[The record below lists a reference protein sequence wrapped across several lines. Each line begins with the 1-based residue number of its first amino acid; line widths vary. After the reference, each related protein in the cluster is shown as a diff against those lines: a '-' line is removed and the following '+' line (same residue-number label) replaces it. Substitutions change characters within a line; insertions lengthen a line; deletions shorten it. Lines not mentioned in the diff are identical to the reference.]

1 MKPLKPIFWGLLLV
15 LGIAFFLQNKDAL
28 THKTTLELTL
38 FGPLKFRTLPIAL
51 YAFTLLSFLLGLLV
65 SALYGLVEIYRLRK
79 ALRTTK
85 RQNDSLQEELK
96 SLRNLPI
103 TETEIVASHSSDKL
117 DGESERES
125 EVANSG
131 KTNVMDG

>member
-1 MKPLKPIFWGLLLV
+1 MKSLKPIFWGLLLV

-28 THKTTLELTL
+28 TYKTTLEFTL

-51 YAFTLLSFLLGLLV
+51 YAFTPVSFLLGLLV
-65 SALYGLVEIYRLRK
+65 SALYGFVEIYRLRQ

-96 SLRNLPI
+96 SLRNLPV
-103 TETEIVASHSSDKL
+103 TGAEVPAGRSSDKP
-117 DGESERES
+117 DGESEKES